1 MLLAKY
7 KNPVEIQR
15 KFRDEFDKF
24 FDGFFSHTD
33 FIPGSLYSLSPK
45 ADIEETVDDYKLYIE
60 LPGVDKKDIKLNVEN
75 NTLVVK
81 GEKKQEKENNGKNFI
96 SCERNY
102 GAFQRVFDLPGGIK
116 SDKIEA
122 EFKDGVLN
130 IKVPKSEEAKKKKI
144 EIKIN

>member
-1 MLLAKY
+1 MLLARH
-7 KNPVEIQR
+7 KNPVEIQK

-24 FDGFFSHTD
+24 FDGFFSNTD
-33 FIPGSLYSLSPK
+33 FLPGSLYSLSPK
-45 ADIEETVDDYKLYIE
+45 TDIEETVDDYKLYIE

-75 NTLVVK
+75 NTLIVK
-81 GEKKQEKENNGKNFI
+81 GEKKQEKESKDKNFI
-96 SCERNY
+96 SCERSY

-130 IKVPKSEEAKKKKI
+130 IKVPKSEEAKKKEI
-144 EIKIN
+144 EIKIK